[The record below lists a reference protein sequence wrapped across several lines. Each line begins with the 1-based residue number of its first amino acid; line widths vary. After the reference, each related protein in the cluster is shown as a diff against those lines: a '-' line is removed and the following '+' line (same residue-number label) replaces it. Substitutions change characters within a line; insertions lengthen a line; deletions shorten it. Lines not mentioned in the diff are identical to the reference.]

1 MVSPTKKDRLP
12 LHDTASS
19 EAGPAG
25 LTEVWE
31 STKSCKSMLILESYP
46 ELDLHTTCMPRPT
59 PRWRDS
65 SEWCVISKCLR
76 RIRRWR
82 VPPRWS
88 DRDWHEEMEAEAS
101 AAALQAKRDFDPTRG
116 VPWEAF
122 LYQRIVH
129 SALARHRREWTF
141 AIRRVSIK
149 AWDEYEMTEGGSLPS
164 REATHELLHDALGRL
179 SAADARLIEGLF
191 WEGKTE
197 AGLGEDLEIS
207 QQAVSKR
214 KRSILKTLRRVV
226 EMIAKG
232 RELCL

>member
-1 MVSPTKKDRLP
+1 MAR
-12 LHDTASS
+12 HINI

-25 LTEVWE
+25 LTEDWE
-31 STKSCKSMLILESYP
+31 STRLGKRDVFLEP
-46 ELDLHTTCMPRPT
+46 NPDFDVHTTCLPRPT

-65 SEWCVISKCLR
+65 FEWCVISKCLR
-76 RIRRWR
+76 RIQRWR

-88 DRDWHEEMEAEAS
+88 DQDWREEMVAETT
-101 AAALQAKRDFDPTRG
+101 AAALQAMRDFDPTRG

-122 LYQRIVH
+122 LRLRIIR

-141 AIRRVSIK
+141 AIHRVSIN
-149 AWDEYEMTEGGSLPS
+149 AWDECKMTEGGSLPS
-164 REATHELLHDALGRL
+164 REATHKLLQDALGRL

-197 AGLGEDLEIS
+197 AGLGEDLGIS

-214 KRSILKTLRRVV
+214 KRSILKTLKRVV

-232 RELCL
+232 NDLCL